1 MSDVRSVTI
10 TGGAVVDYSGEAV
23 KKRGGSRKKKQEGG
37 VQQGVDT
44 YAAPVG
50 GPHVLGY
57 QGQPSNPV
65 IKVDTTAPLYPVA
78 PVAPVA
84 PAAPAAPVASVN
96 APLAPV
102 HTSQSGG
109 TSYSNDTQQQ
119 QHGGSTKQI
128 KVELKKKAPSRK
140 VQLNPKRAEAPAKKK
155 PQTKKIRKITLGVSS
170 LHKRMTRAKKVH
182 KRVKDMPIDKLR
194 EHLVAKKW
202 IKATSKAPEAV
213 LRQIAADSQIVA
225 KKVL

>member
-23 KKRGGSRKKKQEGG
+23 KKRGSSRKKKQEGG

-50 GPHVLGY
+50 GPYVLGY

-65 IKVDTTAPLYPVA
+65 IKVDTTVPLYPVSA
-78 PVAPVA
+78 PIA
-84 PAAPAAPVASVN
+84 PAAPIAPVSTTVN
-96 APLAPV
+96 ASLAPV
-102 HTSQSGG
+102 HTS
-109 TSYSNDTQQQ
+109 YSNDMQQQ
-119 QHGGSTKQI
+119 QGGSTKQI

-140 VQLNPKRAEAPAKKK
+140 VQLNPKKAEAPPKKK
-155 PQTKKIRKITLGVSS
+155 LQTKKIRKITLGVSS

-194 EHLVAKKW
+194 EHLVAKKL
-202 IKATSKAPEAV
+202 IKTTSKAPDAV